1 MQYTA
6 RQFFRRASI
15 SFMHTDAFNESS
27 WDIVILGGGIA
38 GLWLLNRLRGA
49 GYAAVLLERGA
60 LGEGQSIA
68 SQGMIHGGMKY
79 ALGGALT
86 GASES
91 IAEMPAHWQRCL
103 RGEGDVDL
111 RGTRVL
117 SDAYYMWPRNSLRS
131 RFNAFFGS
139 KAVRGKVA
147 AVPESLYPEFF
158 KGHIRGPLYRLQ
170 DLVLDVPSLLATL
183 ATRCR
188 DYIHRI
194 DWSKTRVEHDTSG
207 KVLGIALE
215 NGTRLKARLY
225 VSAGGEGNA
234 DLLGLLRPASV
245 AMQKRP
251 LQMVVLRHTHP
262 HPVYVHCVSDQLTA
276 TPEVTLTTHRCSDGA
291 FAWYLGGELA
301 ESGAGVDPAEQIT
314 RSKQKLHEL
323 FPWCDLRDARW
334 HSFYINR
341 AEAAQ
346 AGGKRPDHASV
357 LQGGNLL
364 FCWPTKLTLA
374 PNLATQVLNTVQEL
388 GLHPGAGDGTGLQ
401 LPFPAVALPPWEQL
415 PP

>member
-1 MQYTA
+1 MQTGSLTTVE
-6 RQFFRRASI
+6 R
-15 SFMHTDAFNESS
+15 
-27 WDIVILGGGIA
+27 DIVILGGGIA

-49 GYAAVLLERGA
+49 GYSAVLLERTA
-60 LGEGQSIA
+60 LGHGQSIA

-91 IAEMPAHWQRCL
+91 IADMPAHWQRCL

-111 RGTRVL
+111 RGAQVL
-117 SDAYYMWPRNSLRS
+117 SEAYYMWPRNSVRS

-139 KAVRGKVA
+139 KAVRGKVD

-183 ATRCR
+183 AARYR
-188 DYIHRI
+188 EHIHRI
-194 DWSKTRVEHDTSG
+194 DWNRTRLVHDASG
-207 KVLGIALE
+207 NVQHLLLE
-215 NGTRLKARLY
+215 NGAALKARLY
-225 VSAGGEGNA
+225 VSTGGEGNA
-234 DLLGLLRPASV
+234 DILGLLQPAQV
-245 AMQKRP
+245 QMQKRP
-251 LQMVVLRHTHP
+251 LQMVVVRHRHP

-276 TPEVTLTTHRCSDGA
+276 TPEVTLTTHRCHDGA
-291 FAWYLGGELA
+291 VAWYLGGELA
-301 ESGAGVDPAEQIT
+301 EAGAGIGQAEQIA
-314 RSKQKLHEL
+314 RSKQKLAEL
-323 FPWCDLRDARW
+323 FPWCDLQHAQW

-346 AGGKRPDHASV
+346 PGGKRPDHATV

-364 FCWPTKLTLA
+364 YCWPTKLTLA
-374 PNLATQVLNTVQEL
+374 PNLATQVLATLHEL
-388 GLHPGAGDGTGLQ
+388 KLQ
-401 LPFPAVALPPWEQL
+401 PSVMDSTAIDLPFPPVATPPWEDFA
-415 PP
+415 